1 MTFLI
6 LSGFYF
12 FVLQIFSWQHSAKA
26 LAVVLIVLTGLSSYF
41 VNQLGVNINPDQIQ
55 NVMQTDV
62 DEAFDLLSVPF
73 LLWIIQTVVL
83 PLIVVFY
90 IKIKP
95 IQSIRYLF
103 LINQSA

>member
-1 MTFLI
+1 
-6 LSGFYF
+6 
-12 FVLQIFSWQHSAKA
+12 
-26 LAVVLIVLTGLSSYF
+26 
-41 VNQLGVNINPDQIQ
+41 NNNPDQIQ

-95 IQSIRYLF
+95 IQSIRSLVLDKSISLIIALF
-103 LINQSA
+103 IMGLGLFSFYSQYAP